1 MTQINGKI
9 YHAQGLVELAL
20 LEWPDHSKEYAVSM
34 QYQMVKNLPA
44 MQETQ
49 V

>member
-20 LEWPDHSKEYAVSM
+20 LEWPDHSKQYAVPM
-34 QYQMVKNLPA
+34 QYQMAKNLPA
-44 MQETQ
+44 MQEAQ